1 MKILE
6 YLDNDKLTLSLE
18 GNFDE
23 MTSSAVEE
31 KFAEVLPG
39 DIKSICFD
47 LTNVNYISSAGIR
60 VLISA
65 YKKAVKS
72 DKKVTIGNMSDKA
85 RGVLEVVGILPLF
98 GVGGG
103 AVDVR

>member
-6 YLDNDKLTLSLE
+6 NLDNDQLTLSLE

-39 DIKSICFD
+39 DAKKICFD
-47 LTNVNYISSAGIR
+47 LSDVQYISSAGIR

-85 RGVLEVVGILPLF
+85 RGILEVVGILPLF
-98 GVGGG
+98 AAGGG
-103 AVDVR
+103 NINVR

>member
-6 YLDNDKLTLSLE
+6 YLDNDQLTLSLE

-23 MTSSAVEE
+23 MTSSEVEE

-39 DIKSICFD
+39 DIKNICFD
-47 LTNVNYISSAGIR
+47 LADVHYISSAGIR

-65 YKKAVKS
+65 YKKAIKS

-85 RGVLEVVGILPLF
+85 RFHLMPEPPLSF
-98 GVGGG
+98 QE
-103 AVDVR
+103 